1 MAALDPPR
9 YPKQWQ
15 DGLAERTALYAL
27 RNITT
32 GDTVDLAQDFTVVKR
47 AVLLGTTVAGAVA
60 AVASANTIITIPAGV
75 SADAGYLL
83 AFGVAA

>member
-1 MAALDPPR
+1 MAALDPTR
-9 YPKQWQ
+9 FPKQWQ
-15 DGLAERTALYAL
+15 DGQAERTALYAL

-32 GDTVDLAQDFTVVKR
+32 ADTVDLAGDFTVVKR
-47 AVLLGTTVAGAVA
+47 AVLLGTTVAGATS
-60 AVASANTIITIPAGV
+60 AVVSANTVITIPAGV